1 MPHTPYHIDSPQD
14 AGKYMSDMVQGM
26 LSGPG
31 STQNEIFDAIEEV
44 VSYEDP
50 GSQHTLRNLL
60 TMTAFME
67 NSMGADTSAFGRD
80 YTRSFMSIDDDA
92 FKTIFE
98 RDTDTRQRYADRYQ
112 EMGLPSDALG
122 LDSLLRQDDP
132 LTSLAVARQIYGLS
146 PKPLPA
152 NNPEA
157 LFQYYMKEYNKGG
170 AKKYGSVDK
179 ARRRFMTGYDMFIK

>member
-44 VSYEDP
+44 VSYEAP
-50 GSQHTLRNLL
+50 GSQQTLRNLL

-67 NSMGADTSAFGRD
+67 NSMGADTTAFGRD

-98 RDTDTRQRYADRYQ
+98 RDTDTRQKYADRYE
-112 EMGLPSDALG
+112 EMGLPSDMLG
-122 LDSLLRQDDP
+122 LSGLLQSDDP
-132 LTSLAVARQIYGLS
+132 LASVAVARQIYGLS

>member
-1 MPHTPYHIDSPQD
+1 MPHNPYHIDSPED
-14 AGKYMSDMVQGM
+14 AGKYMSEMVQGM

-44 VSYEDP
+44 VSYEAP
-50 GSQHTLRNLL
+50 ESQQTLRNLL
-60 TMTAFME
+60 TMTSYME
-67 NSMGADTSAFGRD
+67 NSMGADTTAFGRD

-92 FKTIFE
+92 FNTIFE
-98 RDTDTRQRYADRYQ
+98 RDTDTRQKYADRYR
-112 EMGLPSDALG
+112 EMGLPSDMLG
-122 LDSLLRQDDP
+122 LSGLLQSDDP
-132 LTSLAVARQIYGLS
+132 LASVAVARQIYGLS
-146 PKPLPA
+146 PKALPA

>member
-1 MPHTPYHIDSPQD
+1 MPHNPYHIDSPQD
-14 AGKYMSDMVQGM
+14 ADKYMSDMVQGM

-31 STQNEIFDAIEEV
+31 STQNEIFDAIEEI

-80 YTRSFMSIDDDA
+80 YTRSFMSIDEDA
-92 FKTIFE
+92 FNTIFE

-170 AKKYGSVDK
+170 AEKYGSEDK
-179 ARRRFMTGYDMFIK
+179 ARQRFMTGYDMFIR

>member
-1 MPHTPYHIDSPQD
+1 MPHNPYHIDSPQD

-44 VSYEDP
+44 VSYEAP
-50 GSQHTLRNLL
+50 GSQQTLRNLL
-60 TMTAFME
+60 TMTSYME
-67 NSMGADTSAFGRD
+67 NSMGADTTAFGRD
-80 YTRSFMSIDDDA
+80 YTRSFMSIDKDA
-92 FKTIFE
+92 FNTIFE
-98 RDTDTRQRYADRYQ
+98 RDTDIRQKYADRYE
-112 EMGLPSDALG
+112 EMGLPSDMLG
-122 LDSLLRQDDP
+122 LSGLLQSDDP
-132 LTSLAVARQIYGLS
+132 LASVAVARQIYGLS
-146 PKPLPA
+146 PKALPA

>member
-1 MPHTPYHIDSPQD
+1 MPHNPYHIDSPQD
-14 AGKYMSDMVQGM
+14 ADKYMSDMVQGM

-50 GSQHTLRNLL
+50 GSQQTLRNLL

-80 YTRSFMSIDDDA
+80 YTRSFMSIDQDA
-92 FKTIFE
+92 FNTIFE
-98 RDTDTRQRYADRYQ
+98 RDTDTRQRYAERYD
-112 EMGLPSDALG
+112 EMGLPSDMLG
-122 LDSLLRQDDP
+122 LSGLLQSDDP
-132 LTSLAVARQIYGLS
+132 LASVAVARQIYGLS
-146 PKPLPA
+146 PKSLPS
-152 NNPEA
+152 NNPED

-170 AKKYGSVDK
+170 TEKYGSEDK
-179 ARRRFMTGYDMFIK
+179 ARQRFMTGYDMFIR

>member
-44 VSYEDP
+44 VSYEAP
-50 GSQHTLRNLL
+50 GSQQTLRNLL

-67 NSMGADTSAFGRD
+67 NSMGADTTAFGRD

-98 RDTDTRQRYADRYQ
+98 RDTDTRQKYADRYE
-112 EMGLPSDALG
+112 EMGLPSDMLG
-122 LDSLLRQDDP
+122 LSGLLQSDDP
-132 LTSLAVARQIYGLS
+132 LASVAVARQIYGLS
-146 PKPLPA
+146 PKSLPA

-157 LFQYYMKEYNKGG
+157 LFQYYMKEYNRGG

>member
-1 MPHTPYHIDSPQD
+1 MSHNPYHIDSPQD
-14 AGKYMSDMVQGM
+14 ARKYMSEMVEGM

-44 VSYEDP
+44 VSYEAP
-50 GSQHTLRNLL
+50 ESQQTLRDLL

-92 FKTIFE
+92 FQTLFE
-98 RDTDTRQRYADRYQ
+98 RNTDTRQRYAKRYQ

-122 LDSLLRQDDP
+122 LEGLLRQDDP
-132 LTSLAVARQIYGLS
+132 LASVAVARQIYGLS
-146 PKPLPA
+146 PKALPA
-152 NNPEA
+152 NNPQD
-157 LFQYYMKEYNKGG
+157 LFKYYMSEYNKGG
-170 AKKYGSVDK
+170 AEKYGTESD
-179 ARRRFMTGYDMFIK
+179 AFDRFMTGYDMYIK

>member
-14 AGKYMSDMVQGM
+14 ADKYMSDMVQGM

-44 VSYEDP
+44 VSYEAP
-50 GSQHTLRNLL
+50 GSQQTLRNLL
-60 TMTAFME
+60 TMTSYME
-67 NSMGADTSAFGRD
+67 NSMGADTTAFGRD

-98 RDTDTRQRYADRYQ
+98 RDTDTRQKYADRYE
-112 EMGLPSDALG
+112 EMGLPSDMLG
-122 LDSLLRQDDP
+122 LSGLLQSDDP
-132 LTSLAVARQIYGLS
+132 LASVAVARQIYGLS
-146 PKPLPA
+146 PKSLPA

-157 LFQYYMKEYNKGG
+157 LFQYYMKEYNRGG

-179 ARRRFMTGYDMFIK
+179 ARRRFMTGYDLFIK

>member
-157 LFQYYMKEYNKGG
+157 LFQYYMKEYNRGG

>member
-1 MPHTPYHIDSPQD
+1 MPHNPYHIDSPQD
-14 AGKYMSDMVQGM
+14 ADKYMSEMVKGM

-50 GSQHTLRNLL
+50 GSQQTLRNLL

-80 YTRSFMSIDDDA
+80 YTRSFMSIDQNA
-92 FKTIFE
+92 FNTLFE
-98 RDTDTRQRYADRYQ
+98 RDTDTRQRYAERYN
-112 EMGLPSDALG
+112 EMGLPSDMLG
-122 LDSLLRQDDP
+122 LSGLLQSDDP
-132 LTSLAVARQIYGLS
+132 LASVAVARQIYGLS
-146 PKPLPA
+146 PKSLPA

-170 AKKYGSVDK
+170 AEKYGSEDK
-179 ARRRFMTGYDMFIK
+179 ARQRFMTGYDMFIR

>member
-1 MPHTPYHIDSPQD
+1 MPHNPYHIDSPQD
-14 AGKYMSDMVQGM
+14 VDKYMSDMVQGM

>member
-44 VSYEDP
+44 VSYEAP
-50 GSQHTLRNLL
+50 GSQQTLRNLL

-67 NSMGADTSAFGRD
+67 NSMGADTTAFGRD

-98 RDTDTRQRYADRYQ
+98 RDTDTRQKYADRYE
-112 EMGLPSDALG
+112 EMGLPSDMLG
-122 LDSLLRQDDP
+122 LSGLLQSDDP
-132 LTSLAVARQIYGLS
+132 LASVAVARQIYGLS
-146 PKPLPA
+146 PKSLPA

-157 LFQYYMKEYNKGG
+157 LFQYYMKEYNRGG

-179 ARRRFMTGYDMFIK
+179 ARRRFMTGYDLFIK

>member
-44 VSYEDP
+44 VSYEAP
-50 GSQHTLRNLL
+50 GSQQTLRNLL
-60 TMTAFME
+60 TMTSYME
-67 NSMGADTSAFGRD
+67 NSMGADTTAFGRD

-98 RDTDTRQRYADRYQ
+98 RDTDTRQKYADRYE
-112 EMGLPSDALG
+112 EMGLPSDMLG
-122 LDSLLRQDDP
+122 LSGLLQSDDP
-132 LTSLAVARQIYGLS
+132 LASVAVARQIYGLS
-146 PKPLPA
+146 PKSLPA

-157 LFQYYMKEYNKGG
+157 LFQYYMKEYNRGG

>member
-44 VSYEDP
+44 VSYEAP
-50 GSQHTLRNLL
+50 GSQQTLRNLL

-67 NSMGADTSAFGRD
+67 NSMGADTTAFGRD

-98 RDTDTRQRYADRYQ
+98 RDTDTRQKYADRYE
-112 EMGLPSDALG
+112 EMGLPSDMLG
-122 LDSLLRQDDP
+122 LSGLLQSDDP
-132 LTSLAVARQIYGLS
+132 LASVAVARQIYGLS
-146 PKPLPA
+146 PKSLPA

-179 ARRRFMTGYDMFIK
+179 ARRRFKTGYDLFIK

>member
-44 VSYEDP
+44 VSYEAP
-50 GSQHTLRNLL
+50 GSQQTLRNLL
-60 TMTAFME
+60 TMTSYME
-67 NSMGADTSAFGRD
+67 NSMGADTTAFGRD
-80 YTRSFMSIDDDA
+80 YTRSFMSIDKDA
-92 FKTIFE
+92 FNTIFE
-98 RDTDTRQRYADRYQ
+98 RDTDTRQKYADRYR
-112 EMGLPSDALG
+112 EMGLPSDMLG
-122 LDSLLRQDDP
+122 LSGLLQSDDP
-132 LTSLAVARQIYGLS
+132 LASVAVARQIYGLS
-146 PKPLPA
+146 PKALPA

-157 LFQYYMKEYNKGG
+157 LFQYYMKEYNRGG

>member
-1 MPHTPYHIDSPQD
+1 MPHNPYHIDSPQD
-14 AGKYMSDMVQGM
+14 ADKYMSEMVKGM

-50 GSQHTLRNLL
+50 GSQQTLRNLL

-80 YTRSFMSIDDDA
+80 YTRSFMSIDQDA
-92 FKTIFE
+92 FNTLFE
-98 RDTDTRQRYADRYQ
+98 RDTDTRRRYAERYN
-112 EMGLPSDALG
+112 EMGLPSDMLG
-122 LDSLLRQDDP
+122 LSGLLQSDDP
-132 LTSLAVARQIYGLS
+132 LASVAVARQIYGLS
-146 PKPLPA
+146 PKSLPA

-170 AKKYGSVDK
+170 AEKYGSEDK
-179 ARRRFMTGYDMFIK
+179 ARQRFMTGYDMFIK